1 MIRRSFWAA
10 LALVFASPALAQAPQ
25 ETPEQAARSAK
36 LGQAIAAIQSQKPAE
51 ATAILQP
58 LLVDYEK
65 LYAGEKRKIYC
76 AHNPKQAILYMAEAG
91 AAKQEAIA
99 IDSGWCIALW
109 ARGFALIDMQQL
121 DAAVPF
127 LERAVA
133 LSPSH
138 AHYLSELAYAYQT
151 QKKWQLSYDVYGRA
165 AAAAA
170 LEEGDQRK
178 RSLRRAWF
186 GMGFDLI
193 ELGRLDE
200 AEKLFNQCLEL
211 FPDDQKVKDELQYV
225 REQRA
230 KKS

>member
-10 LALVFASPALAQAPQ
+10 LALLFASPVLAQAPQ
-25 ETPEQAARSAK
+25 ETPEQTARSAK

-58 LLVDYEK
+58 LLTEYEK

-76 AHNPKQAILYMAEAG
+76 AHDPKESLRYMLEAA
-91 AAKQEAIA
+91 AAKHDAVA
-99 IDSGWCIALW
+99 IDSGWCMALW
-109 ARGFALIDMQQL
+109 ARGFALIDMRQL

-133 LSPSH
+133 LAPSYP
-138 AHYLSELAYAYQT
+138 HYLSELGYAYQS
-151 QKKWQLSYDVYGRA
+151 QKKWQLSYDLYSRA
-165 AAAAA
+165 ATAAAFQ
-170 LEEGDQRK
+170 EGEQRK
-178 RSLRRAWF
+178 KSLRRAWF
-186 GMGFDLI
+186 GMAFDLI

-200 AEKLFNQCLEL
+200 AEKLLNQCLEL
-211 FPDDQKVKDELQYV
+211 VPNDQKVKDELQYV